1 MQRWSFFWLLV
12 AKLAVAELDCDGVTC
27 EVESIHLLQHAHT
40 REVRK
45 SKAPERPEALASPF
59 AEVLVLSINE
69 EKYKLSKAE
78 LKDQGIV
85 AVSRVKGFNASRD
98 SELSEA
104 LALLTEYGNANS
116 LHHTVSNWMLCLH
129 TSPGNPPNF
138 GAANSEFWRNFFRSS
153 PRNVSELLDRDQ
165 HNCVPKVVAIAAAHL
180 RLWKELA
187 EGKLQTKEVEEKD
200 PWYLVMEED
209 VDLCPY
215 WRQRM
220 EKELPQAPA
229 DAEIIKLYFFG
240 HWRKEDEVKVSVRND
255 SEPAT
260 VTPFLDAR
268 DPLRGFDLFKAASYE
283 FLHGASWSSVP
294 VAGFYA
300 GTQAYLIRPSSARKL
315 LKQIRGKPFQD
326 IDMTMML
333 SANNYVWRRVLAQ
346 GRPENVD
353 LLQDGATESHGSA
366 ARTATATAP
375 QCNMEPPSDQFW

>member
-40 REVRK
+40 RE
-45 SKAPERPEALASPF
+45 APERPEALASPF

-153 PRNVSELLDRDQ
+153 PRME
-165 HNCVPKVVAIAAAHL
+165 CV
-180 RLWKELA
+180 
-187 EGKLQTKEVEEKD
+187 
-200 PWYLVMEED
+200 
-209 VDLCPY
+209 
-215 WRQRM
+215 
-220 EKELPQAPA
+220 
-229 DAEIIKLYFFG
+229 
-240 HWRKEDEVKVSVRND
+240 
-255 SEPAT
+255 
-260 VTPFLDAR
+260 
-268 DPLRGFDLFKAASYE
+268 
-283 FLHGASWSSVP
+283 
-294 VAGFYA
+294 
-300 GTQAYLIRPSSARKL
+300 
-315 LKQIRGKPFQD
+315 
-326 IDMTMML
+326 
-333 SANNYVWRRVLAQ
+333 
-346 GRPENVD
+346 
-353 LLQDGATESHGSA
+353 
-366 ARTATATAP
+366 
-375 QCNMEPPSDQFW
+375 